1 MPAAELRGLAA
12 AVAFLT
18 RVPVGR
24 LVAVDAND
32 VARGGAF
39 FPLVGAGVGAVV
51 GGITQAAAG
60 TLTALLAA
68 ALGVAAGA
76 ALTGALH
83 LDAIADAADALGSA
97 RERALEIMRDHAIGA
112 YGTVALVLDLG
123 AKVAAL
129 AALAA
134 AHDALRIAVCAA
146 ASARA
151 APVALSAALPYARPG
166 GGLGRALDS
175 AGRIRLVVA
184 VAVAAAACAA
194 LHAAIVLAAATAVT
208 VVCGIGARR
217 WLGGVT
223 GDVLGA
229 TTELAELAGLVAGVA
244 IA

>member
-1 MPAAELRGLAA
+1 MPAAELRGVAA

-24 LVAVDAND
+24 LIALDAAD

-39 FPLVGAGVGAVV
+39 FPLVGAGIGAVV
-51 GGITQAAAG
+51 GGIAQAAAG
-60 TLTALLAA
+60 PLTGLLAA
-68 ALGVAAGA
+68 TLAVAAGA

-83 LDAIADAADALGSA
+83 LDALADAADALGSA

-123 AKVAAL
+123 AKVGAL
-129 AALAA
+129 AALAVS
-134 AHDALRIAVCAA
+134 HDALRFAVCAA
-146 ASARA
+146 ASARV
-151 APVALSAALPYARPG
+151 APVALSVSLPYARSG
-166 GGLGRALDS
+166 AGLGRALDS
-175 AGRIRLVVA
+175 AGLIRLVVA
-184 VAVAAAACAA
+184 IAVAVAACVA
-194 LHAAIVLAAATAVT
+194 LHAAIVLATTAAVAIL
-208 VVCGIGARR
+208 CGLGARR

-244 IA
+244 VA

>member
-1 MPAAELRGLAA
+1 MPAAELRGFAA

-24 LVAVDAND
+24 LVALDAAD
-32 VARGGAF
+32 IARGGAF

-51 GGITQAAAG
+51 GGIAQAAAG

-68 ALGVAAGA
+68 TLAVAAAA

-83 LDAIADAADALGSA
+83 LDALADAADALGSA

-112 YGTVALVLDLG
+112 FGTVALVLDLG
-123 AKVAAL
+123 AKVGAL

-134 AHDALRIAVCAA
+134 SHDALRIAVCAA
-146 ASARA
+146 ASARV
-151 APVALSAALPYARPG
+151 APVALSTALPYARPG
-166 GGLGRALDS
+166 AGLGRALDS

-184 VAVAAAACAA
+184 AATAIAACVA
-194 LHAAIVLAAATAVT
+194 LHAAIVLAATAAVT

-217 WLGGVT
+217 WLGGAT

>member
-1 MPAAELRGLAA
+1 MPAAELRALAA

-24 LVAVDAND
+24 LVAVDASD

-60 TLTALLAA
+60 RLTPLLAA
-68 ALGVAAGA
+68 TLAVAAGV

-83 LDAIADAADALGSA
+83 LDALADTADALGSS
-97 RERALEIMRDHAIGA
+97 RDRALEIMRDHAIGA
-112 YGTVALVLDLG
+112 YGTAALVLDLG
-123 AKVAAL
+123 AKVGAL

-134 AHDALRIAVCAA
+134 SHDALRLAVCAA
-146 ASARA
+146 AAARA
-151 APVALSAALPYARPG
+151 APLALSATLPYARPG
-166 GGLGRALDS
+166 DGIGRVLDS
-175 AGRIRLVVA
+175 AGLVRLAVGVA
-184 VAVAAAACAA
+184 IAVAACVA
-194 LHAAIVLAAATAVT
+194 LHVAIVLAAVAAVT
-208 VVCGIGARR
+208 VACGIGARR

-223 GDVLGA
+223 GDMLGA

>member
-1 MPAAELRGLAA
+1 MQAAELRGLAA

-24 LVAVDAND
+24 LVPLTASD

-39 FPLVGAGVGAVV
+39 FPIVGAGVGALV

-60 TLTALLAA
+60 ALTGVLAA
-68 ALGVAAGA
+68 TLAVAAGA
-76 ALTGALH
+76 VLTGALH
-83 LDAIADAADALGSA
+83 LDALADTADAFGSA

-112 YGTVALVLDLG
+112 YGTVALVLDLA
-123 AKVAAL
+123 AKVGAL

-134 AHDALRIAVCAA
+134 THDVLRIAVCAA

-151 APVALSAALPYARPG
+151 APVALSSALPYARPG

-175 AGRIRLVVA
+175 TGRIRLVVA
-184 VAVAAAACAA
+184 IAIAVAVCVG
-194 LHAAIVLAAATAVT
+194 LHAAIVLAAAVAVT
-208 VVCGIGARR
+208 LVCGLGARR